1 MGIIKLAPYWKSLTN
16 TEEQQVKLLKEKD
29 TTCCHVG

>member
-16 TEEQQVKLLKEKD
+16 TEKYRVKLWKIKD
-29 TTCCHVG
+29 IAY